1 MKSFSEFL
9 NENNSIHYFDVDK
22 TLMHTDATK
31 VHVKDP
37 SGKRVASLDPQQY
50 NHHTL
55 PAGHSY
61 DYSEFKSAK
70 NFETAKPIRKVL
82 AKMKAIHKNGG
93 KTEILTARADF
104 DDKDKFAKKWKS
116 YGVDISAGNTHV
128 RRAGNISLPTHEA
141 KAKIISDAIKKNG
154 HKEVHLYD
162 DHKPNIDAM
171 LALKKEHPDVTF
183 HGHHVIH
190 NDNGSVTMKHYKA

>member
-1 MKSFSEFL
+1 MKTFSEYL
-9 NENNSIHYFDVDK
+9 LTEKSIHYFDVDK

-31 VHVKDP
+31 VHVNDP
-37 SGKRVASLDPQQY
+37 SGKRVASLDPQEY

-61 DYSEFKSAK
+61 DYSEFRSAK
-70 NFETAKPIRKVL
+70 NFEKAKPIRKVL

-93 KTEILTARADF
+93 KTEILTARSDF
-104 DDKDKFAKKWKS
+104 DDKHAFAKTWKK
-116 YGVDISAGNTHV
+116 YGVDISPGKTHV
-128 RRAGNISLPTHEA
+128 RRAGNIPLPTPEA
-141 KAKIISDAIKKNG
+141 KAKVISDAIKKDG

-171 LALKKEHPDVTF
+171 LALKKEHPDVSF
-183 HGHHVIH
+183 HGHHVEH
-190 NDNGSVTMKHYKA
+190 QPDGEVKLTHYKA